1 MILRGFLAFSLILST
16 ALFAS
21 SAFAAGDAKKG
32 KSAIAAGDAKKG
44 KKVFNK
50 CKACHTVKANK
61 HKIGPS
67 LAGIVGRDA
76 GKAAGFKK
84 YKGLK
89 TADWKWDEAAL
100 DGWLKNPK
108 KWLKAK
114 NGNKSAMVYKLKKE
128 KDRANLI
135 AYLKSK

>member
-1 MILRGFLAFSLILST
+1 MFLRGLLALSLCLSIFVFANT
-16 ALFAS
+16 A
-21 SAFAAGDAKKG
+21 SATGDAV
-32 KSAIAAGDAKKG
+32 KG

-50 CKACHTVKANK
+50 CKACHAVKAGKNK
-61 HKIGPS
+61 SGPS
-67 LAGIVGRDA
+67 LAGIIGRDA
-76 GKAAGFKK
+76 GTAPGFKK

-89 TADWKWDEAAL
+89 GADWKWDEENL

-114 NGNKSAMVYKLKKE
+114 NGKKSAMVYKLKKA

-135 AYLKSK
+135 AYLKAN

>member
-1 MILRGFLAFSLILST
+1 MFLRGFLALGLILST
-16 ALFAS
+16 ALFATNAS
-21 SAFAAGDAKKG
+21 AAGDA
-32 KSAIAAGDAKKG
+32 AKG

-50 CKACHTVKANK
+50 CKACHAVKAGK

-67 LAGIVGRDA
+67 LAGVVGRAA
-76 GKAAGFKK
+76 GKAPGFKK

-89 TADWKWDEAAL
+89 TADWKWDEANL

-114 NGNKSAMVYKLKKE
+114 SKKKSAMVFKLKKA
-128 KDRANLI
+128 KQRADVI
-135 AYLKSK
+135 AYLKTIK